1 MTLPRSLTPDQLRRD
16 LKAIRDRLTEIERVP
31 ASEAAAVVTG
41 WTDAQPRWIK
51 YTVPYTLFTGT
62 VATTATT
69 TVATLPPGTVWTQE
83 RIDVATTFVSLGG
96 IWRMTI
102 AVPTGGAAAG
112 GTAKAPDVT
121 TPDALAQRA
130 ANEYVVSDPAG
141 VCDVVI
147 SIDSSGID
155 NASTLTQGSATVNI
169 LVSVPGSTADALPH
183 S

>member
-1 MTLPRSLTPDQLRRD
+1 MSRTPESVRPDALRQSLADLRR
-16 LKAIRDRLTEIERVP
+16 RVDS
-31 ASEAAAVVTG
+31 ASAAVATAVVTG
-41 WTDAQPRWIK
+41 WTDAQPRWVA

-62 VATTATT
+62 VATTAVT

-83 RIDVATTFVSLGG
+83 RIDVGTTFVSLGAT
-96 IWRMTI
+96 WRMTI
-102 AVPTGGAAAG
+102 AVPAGGASAG
-112 GTAKAPDVT
+112 GTAKAADVT
-121 TPDALAQRA
+121 TPDALAQRS

-147 SIDSSGID
+147 SIDSSGVD

-169 LVSVPGSTADALPH
+169 LVSVPGSTLDTLPH